1 MKLDR
6 EQGTGHVI
14 RSFAD
19 GCLVIGGDSFTSPV
33 IVTAEQL
40 ISDWVAPPVPALTT
54 DDLHRVLALEPEV
67 IVLGTGMRQIF
78 PPQILSTAILRRG
91 IGLEIMA
98 TAAACRTYNILTAEF
113 RRVAAI
119 LYPG

>member
-19 GCLVIGGDSFTSPV
+19 GRLVIGNSTFASPV

-40 ISDWVAPPVPALTT
+40 ITDWAAPPVQTLAA
-54 DDLHRVLALEPEV
+54 DDLQRVLALEPEV
-67 IVLGTGMRQIF
+67 IVLGTGTRQIF
-78 PPQILSTAILRRG
+78 PPQVLSMTILRQG
-91 IGLEIMA
+91 IGFEVMA
-98 TAAACRTYNILTAEF
+98 TAAACRTFNLLTAEY
-113 RRVAAI
+113 RPVAAI

>member
-19 GCLVIGGDSFTSPV
+19 GRLVIGSGTFASPV

-40 ISDWVAPPVPALTT
+40 ITDWVAPPVQSLAL
-54 DDLHRVLALEPEV
+54 DDLQRVLALEPEV

-78 PPQILSTAILRRG
+78 PPQILSMTILRQG